1 MVIKTMAGVWD
12 PIGPINHRT
21 YFEDFQY
28 KIIVLDKTQQDAT
41 CPNISFAPHDAF
53 QS

>member
-1 MVIKTMAGVWD
+1 MVIKTMAGVCD
-12 PIGPINHRT
+12 PIGPVSHWT

-28 KIIVLDKTQQDAT
+28 EIIVLDETQRDAK

-53 QS
+53 